1 MAVDRANIEIGTPSE
16 LRKALMTLP
25 MHDRPQAQRIA
36 KLAVKIERKR
46 LLDGIK
52 KLVGK

>member
-16 LRKALMTLP
+16 LRKALMAFP
-25 MHDRPQAQRIA
+25 MQDRPKAQRIA

-46 LLDGIK
+46 ILDGIRK
-52 KLVGK
+52 VVSK